1 MREPEAT
8 FLTAAGGRHL
18 LDKLSKRGETHLVP
32 IVELLAKGVAIT
44 FVAQRW
50 AVGKMRFPAPPKQRV
65 WIVHVG
71 DDLFTAEGPAG
82 FHLRSLRKLLE
93 RAHAVYVLVGAAV
106 PEIYK
111 AAADVADSGLNVI
124 IIETQTS
131 EEAVWSDFVCRH
143 ADRAVKTL
151 VTPNAVEPIRQRNA
165 A

>member
-8 FLTAAGGRHL
+8 FLTAAGGEHL
-18 LDKLSKRGETHLVP
+18 LDKVSKRGETHLVP